1 MSTPYQTCGPDCPY
15 WQPTCVSRCEG
26 VCAITGELVQ
36 DGNACNVPDHGDE
49 YQPDEQKAD
58 INGSRNG
65 KGLRSRA

>member
-15 WQPTCVSRCEG
+15 WQPTGVSRCEG

-49 YQPDEQKAD
+49 YQPDEKAPQQPE
-58 INGSRNG
+58 
-65 KGLRSRA
+65 L